1 MHEPATL
8 AERELI
14 GMTDRITPDLLRYG
28 WASAAIETRPELLSE
43 WAGHPDT
50 AIRRAVMRSPQL
62 TEAAAEL
69 VVATR
74 RSGLHTLG
82 SNPLTPIE
90 LIEARPAA
98 LRRRHALES
107 AGADDLGRVAADPNH
122 IGHVELGSPT
132 IDLVLARS
140 ERLDADSAAALA
152 GRSSPRVD
160 PWVAAVLW
168 DRFGDAVRDVI
179 RSELSAERLRA
190 TRHLVDE
197 WLVQGNIAQHRSA

>member
-1 MHEPATL
+1 MTEQPNPSQ
-8 AERELI
+8 RELI
-14 GMTDRITPDLLRYG
+14 GMTETVTPDLLRYG
-28 WASAAIETRPELLSE
+28 WASAAIEARPELLVE

-69 VVATR
+69 IVATR

-90 LIEARPAA
+90 LIEDRPGA
-98 LRRRHALES
+98 LRRRHAIES
-107 AGADDLGRVAADPNH
+107 AGADDLGRVAEHPNRERFRE
-122 IGHVELGSPT
+122 VGSPT

-140 ERLDADSAAALA
+140 ERLDADGAAALA
-152 GRSSPRVD
+152 RRSSPWVD

-168 DRFGDAVRDVI
+168 DRFGNAVRDTI
-179 RSELSAERLRA
+179 ERGLSGERRRA
-190 TRHLVDE
+190 VRRLVDE
-197 WLVQGNIAQHRSA
+197 WTVSNGRPSGT